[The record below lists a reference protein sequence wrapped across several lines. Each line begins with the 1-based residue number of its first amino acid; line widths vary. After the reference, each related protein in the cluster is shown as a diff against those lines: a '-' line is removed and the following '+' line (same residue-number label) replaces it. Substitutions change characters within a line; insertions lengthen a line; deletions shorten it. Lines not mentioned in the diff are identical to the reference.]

1 MKKLLPR
8 FFCFLSL
15 LIAVVLPAR
24 SVALLDMTQR
34 NAEATDGNRY
44 SAMHLL
50 HIAGLD
56 FSETTDVNVA
66 IQTDFILCS
75 STIESTSFS
84 QAERDSL
91 TAFVNRGGV
100 LVATNVK
107 DNLLFSLFGVSAY
120 SYQTTRY
127 WINWIPDA
135 TDRSLRWFDD
145 PNEWTLKLGDTANAS
160 VLGTRGYQVSTG
172 SVRASF
178 DDLSAAVVRNTFG
191 LGTTYLFGL
200 SWRDVVLR
208 NQQEKHF
215 DAARSFSNGFEP
227 QTDVFALYLRGIYAK
242 HVPFAV
248 WKHTS
253 SLNSRSTL
261 IITHDVDATSGMAM
275 MNDFANYERLNNIR
289 ATYFITTH
297 YVHDSLAKD
306 FYTNFTDTMRMT
318 RDFGMEIASH
328 SVSHVPDFYNSTIVP
343 IGLCGNTQA
352 TYRPFWNG
360 QITSGATVC
369 GETEV
374 SKLLLEEELNVSV
387 RAFRAGYLA
396 YNKNLI
402 ASLENNNYAFNCTH
416 SANYVLTAFPF
427 QAHRGLSMDSVISPV
442 YEIPNHIS
450 DVFSAS
456 PISEE
461 NYLQKVAIWNDVL
474 SRNSANHAPTC
485 LLIHPNRLW
494 KIDGEQIVIR
504 SMAAGTRIRTVNE
517 YGDYWKARE
526 QCQFSRQL
534 SGDSLLIITI
544 DNASLPLN
552 DQLSFIVDDGQLID
566 RVLVQAP
573 DGTELN
579 LLQQAWLDDDLIL
592 YASAF
597 NESYSAFTFELGNA
611 AELGLPYPNP
621 FAGMAQLELEL
632 NEVSTILVQVYDL
645 SGRLVKLEPEKTLNV
660 GHYDLEIHAE
670 DLAPGAY
677 IYVIT
682 INDERKTG
690 RFVVTGAK

>member
-1 MKKLLPR
+1 MIKHLPR
-8 FFCFLSL
+8 YFSFLFL
-15 LIAVVLPAR
+15 LVSPLLQAGN
-24 SVALLDMTQR
+24 VALLDMTQR
-34 NAEATDGNRY
+34 NTETTDGNRY

-50 HIAGLD
+50 QIAGLS
-56 FSETTDVNVA
+56 FFETTDVNLA
-66 IQTDFILCS
+66 TQSNFILCS
-75 STIESTSFS
+75 STIETTSFS

-91 TAFVNRGGV
+91 TAFVNRGGI

-107 DNLLFSLFGVSAY
+107 DNLLFSLFGVSTY
-120 SYQTTRY
+120 SYRTDRY
-127 WINWIPDA
+127 WMNWTSDA
-135 TDRSLRWFDD
+135 TDKSLRWMDD
-145 PNEWTLKLGDTANAS
+145 PNEWTLKLGDTSNVAII
-160 VLGTRGYQVSTG
+160 GTRGYQVSTG

-178 DDLSAAVVRNTFG
+178 EDLSAAVVRNDFG
-191 LGTTYLFGL
+191 LGTTYLVGL
-200 SWRDVVLR
+200 NWRDVVLR
-208 NQQEKHF
+208 NQQQKHY
-215 DAARSFSNGFEP
+215 DAARSFSNDFEP
-227 QTDVFALYLRGIYAK
+227 QTDVFALYLRGVFAK
-242 HVPFAV
+242 HIPYAV

-253 SLNSRSTL
+253 SLNSRATL
-261 IITHDVDATSGMAM
+261 IITHDVDATTGMGM

-318 RDFGMEIASH
+318 RNYGMEIASH

-343 IGLCGNTQA
+343 SGLCGNTQA

-360 QITSGATVC
+360 QFTSGATVC

-374 SKLLLEEELNVSV
+374 SKLLLEEELNVHV

-396 YNKNLI
+396 YNKYLI
-402 ASLENNNYAFNCTH
+402 QSLENNNYAFNCTN

-427 QAHRGLSMDSVISPV
+427 QAHRGLSMDSAISPV

-450 DVFSAS
+450 DVFMAS

-461 NYLQKVAIWNDVL
+461 NYLQKAAIWSDVL
-474 SRNSANHAPTC
+474 VRNSANNAPTC
-485 LLIHPNRLW
+485 LMIHPNRLW
-494 KIDGEQIVIR
+494 KIDGQQVLIR
-504 SMAAGTRIRTVNE
+504 SMAAGTRIRTINE
-517 YGDYWKARE
+517 YGDYWIARE
-526 QCQFSRQL
+526 QCQFTTQI

-544 DNASLPLN
+544 DSASLPLN

-566 RVLVQAP
+566 RVLVQTP
-573 DGTELN
+573 DGVVIN
-579 LLQQAWLDDDLIL
+579 LLQQAWADDDLIL

-597 NESYSAFTFELGNA
+597 NESYSGFTFQLGNP

-621 FAGMAQLELEL
+621 FAGVAQLELDL
-632 NEVSTILVQVYDL
+632 NQVSTVQIRVYDL
-645 SGRLVKLEPEKTLNV
+645 SGRIVKDEPEKTLNV

-682 INDERKTG
+682 INEERKTG
-690 RFVVTGAK
+690 RIVVTGAK